1 MKTVTKTAVSVPSAV
16 YEAAEQLAKQLGMS
30 RSELYAEA
38 VAAFIEEQ
46 QPKRIT
52 EALNQIYA
60 DEVAKLDLVVEQ
72 MQYASLPRE
81 EW

>member
-1 MKTVTKTAVSVPSAV
+1 
-16 YEAAEQLAKQLGMS
+16 MS